1 LQQAFYMSAYR
12 DAGWDL
18 AIYDRDGQLI
28 LVGEIKTKLNASP
41 EWAAKF
47 RSNLLAHGTFPKAPY
62 FLMAFPDRFYLWTD
76 ADIRLD
82 QSEPTYVIDACPILQ
97 PYFERARVTAE
108 QISVQSL
115 ELIVASWLGEII
127 HSDQP
132 LTDIDESQR
141 WLIESGLSAAICRGR
156 FAHEAVA

>member
-1 LQQAFYMSAYR
+1 MSTYR
-12 DAGWDL
+12 DFGWDL
-18 AIYDRDGQLI
+18 AIYNRDGQLV
-28 LVGEIKTKLNASP
+28 LVAEIKTKLNASP
-41 EWAAKF
+41 EWAAQF
-47 RSNLLAHGTFPKAPY
+47 RRNILAHGTFPKAPY

-82 QSEPTYVIDACPILQ
+82 QSEPTYVIDARPIFQ
-97 PYFERARVTAE
+97 PYFERAGVTAE
-108 QISVQSL
+108 QISEQSL

-132 LTDIDESQR
+132 LTDIDKSQQ
-141 WLIESGLSAAICRGR
+141 WLIESGLCAAIFRGR